1 MKIII
6 FDDDPTGSQTV
17 YGCPLLLNWDE
28 KSLEKAF
35 KQPSQLIFILANTR
49 SLSSAL
55 ADKKIRE
62 ICSSLKRFFIRQ
74 GYSKDDYFYISR
86 GDSTLRG
93 HGVLEPETLAEEL
106 GPFHATFHIPAFFE
120 GGRTTEDGIHYL
132 NGIPVHMTDF
142 GRDKIFGFSTS
153 DLAQWIEAKSCGKI
167 EMENILHL
175 DIKQLDMAFH
185 NEDAF
190 ESLLRFL
197 SKLENNISVVVD
209 AKLPQHLE
217 ILARAIKK
225 ISKEKRFLFRTAASF
240 INALSGLPSNPK
252 STSDLLSLKSK
263 NLAFEY
269 KPGLIM
275 VGSHVQLATDQLE
288 ILLKEKSCEGLEI
301 PVRKLA
307 NIFVLDECQ
316 QLILELEGI
325 LLSKIESILDR
336 KKIPVLY
343 TTREEMQFSS
353 NSERMNFGLELAEFM
368 AILVGKITNKLGYI
382 ISKGGITTQLLLQK
396 GLNLNQVNL
405 QGQILPGLSIVK
417 SMSDQ
422 NKLPVI
428 TFPGNLGNDKTLLE
442 SFRLMEFYC

>member
-28 KSLEKAF
+28 RSLEKVF
-35 KQPSQLIFILANTR
+35 KHPSQLIFILANTR
-49 SLSSAL
+49 SLPSAL

-62 ICSSLKRFFIRQ
+62 ICLSLKRFFIRQ
-74 GYSKDDYFYISR
+74 GYSKDDYLYISR

-93 HGVLEPETLAEEL
+93 HGVLEPATLAEEL

-142 GRDKIFGFSTS
+142 GRDKLFGFSTS
-153 DLAQWIEAKSCGKI
+153 DLAQWIKEKSCGKI
-167 EMENILHL
+167 EVENILHL
-175 DIKQLDMAFH
+175 GIKQLDMAFH
-185 NEDAF
+185 NEDGF

-209 AKLPQHLE
+209 AKFPQHLE

-240 INALSGLPSNPK
+240 INALSGLPPNPK
-252 STSDLLSLKSK
+252 STSDLVSLKSK
-263 NLAFEY
+263 NIDFEY

-275 VGSHVQLATDQLE
+275 VGSHVQLATNQLE

-301 PVRKLA
+301 PVSKLA
-307 NIFVLDECQ
+307 DIFVLDDCQ

-325 LLSKIESILDR
+325 LLSKIESILGR

-353 NSERMNFGLELAEFM
+353 NSERMNFGLKLAEFM

-396 GLNLNQVNL
+396 GLHLNQVNL

-417 SMSDQ
+417 TMSDQ

-442 SFRLMEFYC
+442 SFILMEFYC